1 MKETFDVIGLNSTIG
16 CIHKLDN
23 NVSLEN
29 GPVAKLIIEAGGI
42 PFIKTNVCVVYI
54 NFLSIDYSMWGGFI
68 ILFILKI

>member
-29 GPVAKLIIEAGGI
+29 GPVAKLIIEAG
-42 PFIKTNVCVVYI
+42 
-54 NFLSIDYSMWGGFI
+54 
-68 ILFILKI
+68 